1 LLEGLEAAEIRW
13 SVLNEELRY
22 EAEFFQKK
30 YLLEDSEL
38 SVLSKTTI
46 GAFAAVTD
54 GPHGYHIV
62 DENSPIAM
70 LTAKCAKDW
79 FSDRTP
85 AETIA
90 ASVDLANK
98 RSSLAENDIILSTRG
113 TVGMCALVTKEAL
126 PANIDQDVA
135 RISWVDKESIR
146 PEFVIAYLN
155 SKFGQDRIKRYA
167 SGMVQQGLSLQKVRD
182 IPIPLLSNALQKAVA
197 LVVQMALKC
206 RRDAEISI
214 GTAETTLL
222 RTLGLEN
229 WRAPEPLSYVRN
241 SLDAFEAGRL
251 DAEHFQPKYKA
262 LIDAMSGAGKD
273 FQLVPLGKISAPL
286 KYGCSDKLE
295 YVHQGRVFLRI
306 ADLENKRF
314 NPNSVLHIPADTV
327 FAESD
332 LVENGDVLISRSGT
346 LGVAVPITDEFSG
359 SAYGSYF
366 IRSRPDINVVHP
378 EFLALFINSLAGQMQ
393 VEQKNT
399 GGIQTNLTI
408 PAIESLLIPIGSINW
423 QMPFVE
429 MVYLSLFQRQR
440 ATQLLDAARRAV
452 EIAIEDSEAAALAYL
467 EGVNP

>member
-1 LLEGLEAAEIRW
+1 MLEGLEATEIPW

-46 GAFAAVTD
+46 GTFATVTD

-62 DENSPIAM
+62 DEHSPIAM
-70 LTAKCAKDW
+70 LTAKCARDW

-135 RISWVDKESIR
+135 RISWADKVSIR

-182 IPIPLLSNALQKAVA
+182 IPIPLLSGAVQSALAFLVQAA
-197 LVVQMALKC
+197 LSY
-206 RRDAEISI
+206 RRDAVTSI
-214 GTAETTLL
+214 GAAETILL
-222 RTLGLEN
+222 RSLGLES
-229 WRAPEPLSYVRN
+229 WQTPEPLSYVGN
-241 SLDAFEAGRL
+241 SLDAFSTGRL
-251 DAEHFQPKYKA
+251 DAEYFQPKYAKLIELIESTGQA
-262 LIDAMSGAGKD
+262 SPLAKLLQTNQRGKQPEYTENGLPVVNSKHVVNGEVRIDADNRYATS
-273 FQLVPLGKISAPL
+273 
-286 KYGCSDKLE
+286 SDSSLLIE
-295 YVHQGRVFLRI
+295 
-306 ADLENKRF
+306 
-314 NPNSVLHIPADTV
+314 P
-327 FAESD
+327 
-332 LVENGDVLISRSGT
+332 GDVLLNGT
-346 LGVAVPITDEFSG
+346 GVGTIGRAAPYLHPFKAIPDNHVTILRPHKGSIDPVYLAV
-359 SAYGSYF
+359 
-366 IRSRPDINVVHP
+366 
-378 EFLALFINSLAGQMQ
+378 FLNSLAGQLQ
-393 VEQKNT
+393 VEQRFRGSSGQIELYPNDIAQFSIWVAPEH
-399 GGIQTNLTI
+399 IQ
-408 PAIESLLIPIGSINW
+408 AQVRQS
-423 QMPFVE
+423 VE
-429 MVYLSLFQRQR
+429 ASFQAKQR
-440 ATQLLDAARRAV
+440 ATQLLDAAKHAV

-467 EGVNP
+467 EGINP